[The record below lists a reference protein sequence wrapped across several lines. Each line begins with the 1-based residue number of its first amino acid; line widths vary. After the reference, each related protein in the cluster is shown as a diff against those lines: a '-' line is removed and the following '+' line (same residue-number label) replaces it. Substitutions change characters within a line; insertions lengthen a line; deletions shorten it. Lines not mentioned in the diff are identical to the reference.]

1 MARIKKKKIEEVSIS
16 PVTEETVVESVIKA
30 AEILVAASEP
40 EFAQVEKQEVEM
52 FTAYEF
58 QAVRSEPHIL
68 KISFRNSIHKLVKE
82 MGLVDD
88 FKVVVNQSDLANVP
102 SMFSVET
109 NEEIPIGKFLI
120 VK

>member
-1 MARIKKKKIEEVSIS
+1 MAKAKKKKIEEVSIS
-16 PVTEETVVESVIKA
+16 PVTEETVDESVIKA
-30 AEILVAASEP
+30 AEILVAASDSEVV
-40 EFAQVEKQEVEM
+40 QVEKQEAEI

-58 QAVRSEPHIL
+58 QAVRSESHML
-68 KISFRNSIHKLVKE
+68 KIGFRNSIHKLVKE
-82 MGLVDD
+82 MGLVDG

-109 NEEIPIGKFLI
+109 NEEIPMGKFLI